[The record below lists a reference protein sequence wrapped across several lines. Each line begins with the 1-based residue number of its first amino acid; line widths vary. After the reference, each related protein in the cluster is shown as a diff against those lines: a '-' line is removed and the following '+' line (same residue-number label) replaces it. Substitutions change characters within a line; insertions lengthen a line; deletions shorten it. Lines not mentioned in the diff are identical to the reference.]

1 MLTLSSGSRSCSPV
15 PSFVKQ
21 FRADLSESPEK
32 PLALSSHLS
41 STHLD
46 PPTIDGHRLMVYLY
60 PDLQS
65 PLHLFNFP
73 LSITRYLII
82 PVSIR
87 TELPKLLPRQI
98 YEISERP

>member
-1 MLTLSSGSRSCSPV
+1 MLTLFSGSRSCSPV
-15 PSFVKQ
+15 LSLAKQ
-21 FRADLSESPEK
+21 LRVDLSESPEK
-32 PLALSSHLS
+32 HPALSSHLF

-46 PPTIDGHRLMVYLY
+46 PPITDGHRLMVYLY